1 MKNKLSLI
9 LILTYFIHDANSQ
22 VFKPDWQFFSS
33 DKYAIEFKENSTT
46 YASLDNIGELHFVSK
61 SDPTKF
67 IIYFVFNTE
76 KINKEFEDG
85 DYEEQRLSC
94 IHLRSAEFAIFLYQ
108 KNYYLMNPWQ
118 NCENTNDILFTDLSK
133 EIYNYISVKR

>member
-1 MKNKLSLI
+1 M
-9 LILTYFIHDANSQ
+9 LTFFVQESNSQ
-22 VFKPDWQFFSS
+22 VFKPDWEFFSS

-61 SDPTKF
+61 KDPPKF
-67 IIYFVFNTE
+67 VIYFVFNTE

-85 DYEEQRLSC
+85 DFEEQRLSC

-108 KNYYLMNPWQ
+108 KYYYLMNPWQ

-133 EIYNYISVKR
+133 EIYNYIMKR